1 MKKVLLMTMML
12 ASCLFVKAQNYLLMY
27 INDIEP
33 DQEFWFCL
41 QDYDSIVIVDTV
53 YNFSYNEHWH
63 VYSVFGINEFYEI
76 GPVLTLIPG
85 DDYSNSAFVVT
96 YQYYQSYGA
105 DWFRFK
111 IWFQGFSAPDP
122 WFPEYEWKHAG
133 ETITLTAPPN
143 PGYPYHWVYA
153 WSTGENQREIEV
165 VDPGIYWTRLYN
177 DCGETSDSVE
187 VRNGVDIALAST
199 DLATNLNRISWLV
212 DDAQSAYIAE
222 VNVYRNGHLVGTVPY
237 TEGSFLDNIGSEA
250 TQWQYHLVGVTAD
263 GEECPV
269 ASYWN
274 RPIHL
279 DHLQGPNN
287 HVLQWTPYEAE
298 TGATIEAYRIYDW
311 VDGKLSLV
319 AEVGYFAN
327 IYNYNPDDFHGDAVV
342 AAVFSS
348 GEMSYSNRVL
358 VENYDFVGTEWYYEI
373 QNEDGSITYQHLE
386 YAADTTVNDKE
397 VKIIIRTNTL
407 YDKYIHTEVTREYVY
422 EDDDKVYW
430 WNKDL
435 QEFTVLYDLGAQEG
449 DSWVI
454 KVGTET
460 LTMHVDGVEQFEFEG
475 SMHKMLQVSDEGGV
489 FCGSIV
495 CGIGHMTSF
504 FPERL
509 MQKGKNYRVVGIRCY
524 WRDSELI
531 YKFGDRDC
539 DEVYQEYHNG
549 LDESAENQFDIYP
562 NPTNGVLVVE
572 TVCTPSLPT
581 QRYRISN
588 LMGQTLMSG
597 TITAENQ
604 RIDVSNLPHG
614 MYFISIGDMTRKF
627 VVR

>member
-12 ASCLFVKAQNYLLMY
+12 ASCLLVKAQNYLQMF
-27 INDIEP
+27 IDDIEP
-33 DQEFWFCL
+33 YHVIEFCIS
-41 QDYDSIVIVDTV
+41 DYDSIVIVDTTCD
-53 YNFSYNEHWH
+53 YSYYEHWF
-63 VYSVFGINEFYEI
+63 VY
-76 GPVLTLIPG
+76 PVHGGSYYQVLEPILTLIP
-85 DDYSNSAFVVT
+85 DETSHVLDVNYKSCSN
-96 YQYYQSYGA
+96 
-105 DWFRFK
+105 DWFNFEVCF
-111 IWFQGFSAPDP
+111 IGFPSVDP
-122 WFPEYEWKHAG
+122 WFPSYIWKH
-133 ETITLTAPPN
+133 EDKTTLLVAPDN
-143 PGYPYHWVYA
+143 SVYYGTTYYWNYE

-177 DCGETSDSVE
+177 DCGEAIDSVE
-187 VRNGVDIALAST
+187 VRNGVEISLAST
-199 DLATNLNRISWLV
+199 DLTTNLDRISWLV
-212 DDAQSAYIAE
+212 DDAQSAYVAE

-311 VDGKLSLV
+311 VDGELSLV

-407 YDKYIHTEVTREYVY
+407 YDKYIHAEVTREYVY

-581 QRYRISN
+581 QRYRITN

-597 TITAENQ
+597 SITAENQ

>member
-1 MKKVLLMTMML
+1 
-12 ASCLFVKAQNYLLMY
+12 
-27 INDIEP
+27 
-33 DQEFWFCL
+33 
-41 QDYDSIVIVDTV
+41 
-53 YNFSYNEHWH
+53 
-63 VYSVFGINEFYEI
+63 
-76 GPVLTLIPG
+76 
-85 DDYSNSAFVVT
+85 
-96 YQYYQSYGA
+96 
-105 DWFRFK
+105 
-111 IWFQGFSAPDP
+111 
-122 WFPEYEWKHAG
+122 
-133 ETITLTAPPN
+133 
-143 PGYPYHWVYA
+143 
-153 WSTGENQREIEV
+153 
-165 VDPGIYWTRLYN
+165 
-177 DCGETSDSVE
+177 
-187 VRNGVDIALAST
+187 
-199 DLATNLNRISWLV
+199 
-212 DDAQSAYIAE
+212 
-222 VNVYRNGHLVGTVPY
+222 
-237 TEGSFLDNIGSEA
+237 
-250 TQWQYHLVGVTAD
+250 
-263 GEECPV
+263 
-269 ASYWN
+269 
-274 RPIHL
+274 
-279 DHLQGPNN
+279 
-287 HVLQWTPYEAE
+287 
-298 TGATIEAYRIYDW
+298 
-311 VDGKLSLV
+311 
-319 AEVGYFAN
+319 
-327 IYNYNPDDFHGDAVV
+327 
-342 AAVFSS
+342 
-348 GEMSYSNRVL
+348 MSYSNRVL

-549 LDESAENQFDIYP
+549 LDEPTEDVFALYP
-562 NPTNGVLVVE
+562 NPTNGVLFVE
-572 TVCTPSLPT
+572 TRFIASLPDQT
-581 QRYRISN
+581 YRITN
-588 LMGQTLMSG
+588 LMGQTLLSG
-597 TITAENQ
+597 TITAEKQ
-604 RIDVSNLPHG
+604 QIDISELHSG
-614 MYFISIGDMTRKF
+614 MYFITFAGATRKF